1 MSAISS
7 RKVDGFHAGHSIS
20 RFSVVEPGTA
30 ACSTLIA
37 LHPRMRLRI
46 KRWKR
51 ALVNVWETRN
61 FKTVSKGLTG
71 PADLQRDALW

>member
-1 MSAISS
+1 
-7 RKVDGFHAGHSIS
+7 
-20 RFSVVEPGTA
+20 
-30 ACSTLIA
+30 
-37 LHPRMRLRI
+37 MRLRI